1 MSAGQTPPAAAAILT
16 RRSHACYTEV
26 IRLDP
31 KYVRAYYVRAI
42 AFANKGD
49 LDKSIEDFSE
59 AIRLA
64 PKLAVLY
71 CGRGLRYQTKGEYGK
86 AIADYNQALAIFNP
100 NYAVAFNNRG
110 VAWPRHC
117 ATTTRPWLTP
127 TKPCG

>member
-1 MSAGQTPPAAAAILT
+1 MKTRSEEACQRGRSAGRRGDFDTAIT
-16 RRSHACYTEV
+16 YYTEA

-42 AFANKGD
+42 TFANKGD
-49 LDKSIEDFSE
+49 LDKSIEDFSV

-86 AIADYNQALAIFNP
+86 AIAD
-100 NYAVAFNNRG
+100 
-110 VAWPRHC
+110 
-117 ATTTRPWLTP
+117 
-127 TKPCG
+127 